1 MAGLVLRHRPKTNRD
16 GASPVNTLV
25 ILNDPPYDTERVYVD

>member
-25 ILNDPPYDTERVYVD
+25 INDPPYDTERVYVD